1 MSDPLW
7 DYRQDEWS
15 GRDLIGFRVMAKD
28 GPIGKVDT
36 ATDMV
41 DMSCLVVDTGPW
53 IFGKKVVIPVG
64 LVDEIDDSTHV
75 LTVDRTKEEV
85 KEAPPY
91 DDELF
96 YDESYRDELGAYSRP
111 RETVSVPVPSQRAE
125 PSTAEF
131 SNQEDA

>member
-15 GRDLIGFRVMAKD
+15 GRDLIGFKVMAKD
-28 GPIGKVDT
+28 GHIGKVDA

-53 IFGKKVVIPVG
+53 IFGKRVVIPVG
-64 LVDEIDDSTHV
+64 LVDEIDDSLHSV
-75 LTVDRTKEEV
+75 TVDRTKEEI

-96 YDESYRDELGAYSRP
+96 YDESYRDELGAYYTP
-111 RETVSVPVPSQRAE
+111 REAVNVAPWERGG
-125 PSTAEF
+125 TA
-131 SNQEDA
+131 

>member
-7 DYRQDEWS
+7 DYRQDDWT
-15 GRDLIGFRVMAKD
+15 GRDLIGFKVMAKD
-28 GPIGKVDT
+28 GHIGKVDV

-53 IFGKKVVIPVG
+53 IFGKKVVIPIG
-64 LVDEIDDSTHV
+64 LVDEIDDGSNT
-75 LTVDRTKEEV
+75 LTVDRTKEEI

-96 YDESYRDELGAYSRP
+96 YDESYRDELGAYYTP
-111 RETVSVPVPSQRAE
+111 REAVSVAIPSRRAE

>member
-7 DYRQDEWS
+7 DYRQEDWS
-15 GRDLIGFRVMAKD
+15 GRDLIGFKVMAKD
-28 GPIGKVDT
+28 GHIGKVDA

-64 LVDEIDDSTHV
+64 LVDEIDDSGQW
-75 LTVDRTKEEV
+75 LTVARTKDEI
-85 KEAPPY
+85 KEAPPF

-96 YDESYRDELGAYSRP
+96 YDESYRDELGAYYTPQSLRAG
-111 RETVSVPVPSQRAE
+111 PSPARRDFQTR
-125 PSTAEF
+125 
-131 SNQEDA
+131 